1 MIRFDVDID
10 LEGLEKLSDK
20 FSLNG
25 PAQRALDEEI
35 KKDSSKKV
43 PLDQGALQA
52 SVFTHSSPGRIVWQ
66 TPYAKRWY
74 YESANFAGAP
84 ERGNRWFERAK
95 AGNVAK
101 WTDVVRKVVL
111 ND

>member
-1 MIRFDVDID
+1 MIHFNVNIEI
-10 LEGLEKLSDK
+10 EGVEKLQDK

-25 PAQRALDEEI
+25 IAQKTLDEEI

-43 PLDQGALQA
+43 PLDQGALQS
-52 SVFTHSSPGRIVWQ
+52 SVQANSSPGRIIWH

-74 YESANFAGAP
+74 YEPANFAGAP

-95 AGNVAK
+95 AENASK
-101 WTDVVRKVVL
+101 WVDVVKKAVL
-111 ND
+111 SD